1 MTTRSTQ
8 TALVVSLLAFTT
20 TGCGLFCGIEQWK
33 CDTFGTCGFGT
44 QPSYGRF
51 APPGPM
57 PPATINQQPQLG
69 APGGTFAPG
78 PVLGPPQDLTPS
90 SPQPVPSF

>member
-1 MTTRSTQ
+1 MRTR
-8 TALVVSLLAFTT
+8 TALLVCLALVLPSLG
-20 TGCGLFCGIEQWK
+20 TGCRMLCGIEQWK

-57 PPATINQQPQLG
+57 PPPTLG
-69 APGGTFAPG
+69 APSSAPPQTFQSG
-78 PVLGPPQDLTPS
+78 PVLGAPTDISPS
-90 SPQPVPSF
+90 SPGTIPSF